1 MVHCFLRLSKYF
13 CPLMLLAIVAIL
25 PAYAR
30 PQEVAPPAAAGPQA
44 RLWGKLTPGPLRV
57 GFKTVFAFDP
67 SRTWK
72 TTRSY
77 QKPFSPDPAGRPVRI
92 EVWYPAQPGAQA
104 KPMIFGDYVH
114 ISAPDAFSDI
124 ERILEAR
131 DTELAGFS
139 VAHGKLEALLATT
152 VYAWRDA
159 APMSGPFPL
168 ILYFPG
174 LNDTTT
180 APSVPAE
187 FLASHGYVVAEVA
200 LLGASPQD
208 PNQHRTQFGIET
220 SLRDMEFAWGL
231 LRHEPY
237 INSTKV
243 GVIGHSLGSIEAM
256 LLAMRNSMVS
266 AVVGLDGTYG
276 FGGDATKSLTGYFTH
291 SPQRMF
297 AALLDMR
304 RPAQGFTL
312 DLSALD
318 SFHYSDRT
326 FITVEKMHH
335 SDFASFAGIAQEFD
349 LGNSPGYVDPFQW
362 TRATGFEGFQNVC
375 RMVRDFFDD
384 KLKEAREAP
393 QQLQA
398 DLQQAQGGTFRHIDA
413 LEPPP
418 SAEDLA
424 TLARHDGFEAA
435 TAVIE
440 RYRAVAPVQWI
451 VDARTFNSY
460 GYDRMAAKQ
469 FADAITAFR
478 LNTFAYPNSANLFD
492 SLGDGYAAAG
502 DKANAIASYQR
513 ALELVNNDPEFDA
526 EGKKQFA
533 NDERTKIQQLGEG
546 AH

>member
-1 MVHCFLRLSKYF
+1 
-13 CPLMLLAIVAIL
+13 
-25 PAYAR
+25 
-30 PQEVAPPAAAGPQA
+30 
-44 RLWGKLTPGPLRV
+44 
-57 GFKTVFAFDP
+57 
-67 SRTWK
+67 
-72 TTRSY
+72 
-77 QKPFSPDPAGRPVRI
+77 
-92 EVWYPAQPGAQA
+92 
-104 KPMIFGDYVH
+104 
-114 ISAPDAFSDI
+114 
-124 ERILEAR
+124 
-131 DTELAGFS
+131 
-139 VAHGKLEALLATT
+139 
-152 VYAWRDA
+152 
-159 APMSGPFPL
+159 
-168 ILYFPG
+168 
-174 LNDTTT
+174 
-180 APSVPAE
+180 
-187 FLASHGYVVAEVA
+187 
-200 LLGASPQD
+200 
-208 PNQHRTQFGIET
+208 
-220 SLRDMEFAWGL
+220 
-231 LRHEPY
+231 
-237 INSTKV
+237 
-243 GVIGHSLGSIEAM
+243 
-256 LLAMRNSMVS
+256 
-266 AVVGLDGTYG
+266 
-276 FGGDATKSLTGYFTH
+276 
-291 SPQRMF
+291 
-297 AALLDMR
+297 
-304 RPAQGFTL
+304 
-312 DLSALD
+312 
-318 SFHYSDRT
+318 
-326 FITVEKMHH
+326 MHN

-533 NDERTKIQQLGEG
+533 NDERTKTQQLGEG